1 MLCIRPF
8 KPGRPG
14 VEYGCG
20 QCLPCRINRRR
31 MWTAR
36 ICLEAAC
43 HAASA
48 FITLT
53 YSPEYLPKGGTL
65 NPDDLEQFR
74 YRLRY
79 QVGPYRY
86 YYIGEYG
93 TQRNRPH
100 YHGLLFGL
108 VPDNDWLEAFWG
120 KGRTHVGLLTTDSA
134 AYCAGYVT
142 KKMTRKDDERLQ
154 GRFPEFA
161 RMSRK
166 PGIGAP
172 GLAAIEQWLFSSDG
186 AAYVGQHGDVPHT
199 VRIDGKIF
207 PLGRYLVQRLR
218 EAVGVADAN
227 RMRYLRS
234 EMRIAEMASPD
245 IALAREYKR
254 ENAYRSAQ
262 AWAKLRRSL
271 EKV

>member
-36 ICLEAAC
+36 IVLEAAR
-43 HAASA
+43 HEASG

-53 YSPEYLPKGGTL
+53 YSPEHLPKGGTL
-65 NPDDLEQFR
+65 VPADLEQFR

-79 QVGPYRY
+79 VVGPFRY
-86 YYIGEYG
+86 YFIGEYG

-100 YHGLLFGL
+100 YHGLLFGI
-108 VPDNDWLEAFWG
+108 VPNNDWLQSFWG
-120 KGRTHVGLLTTDSA
+120 KGRTHVGLLSVDSA

-166 PGIGAP
+166 PGIGAE
-172 GLAAIEQWLFSSDG
+172 GLASIVDWLHSRDG
-186 AAYVGQHGDVPHT
+186 AAYISRHGDVPHT
-199 VRIDGKIF
+199 VRFDGKIF

-218 EAVGVADAN
+218 ESCDLVEPNPV
-227 RMRYLRS
+227 RFRRS
-234 EMRIAEMASPD
+234 EERIAEMALPEVVVK
-245 IALAREYKR
+245 REYRR

-262 AWAKLRRSL
+262 AWMKLRRSL